1 MSLNQEAQFNS
12 IESLEKGWNGYGAD
26 PVPRTAIDTAREIVD
41 AICDARLDVFPTA
54 RESVQI
60 ECEND
65 EGDYIEAEV
74 YGDSSVHMF
83 MLNAD
88 GSVME
93 YDVDRDECVDRFRA
107 FLEREI

>member
-1 MSLNQEAQFNS
+1 MSLNQESQFNS

-26 PVPRTAIDTAREIVD
+26 PIPRTAIDMAREIVD
-41 AICDARLDVFPTA
+41 EIRDARLDVFPTA

-74 YGDSSVHMF
+74 YGDSSIHLF
-83 MLNAD
+83 ILNAD
-88 GSVME
+88 GSVIE
-93 YDVDRDECVDRFRA
+93 RDIDREECVDRFKA
-107 FLEREI
+107 FLE